1 MKIKFAPF
9 AALKLVSHCVFRFSF
24 VFSKS
29 LSKAPKSVGFGWG
42 EGGVGKGE
50 GGRST
55 PRNSVSHQE
64 RMFTQFGRKA
74 GKKLLLTIS
83 GQLAKKKYLSDQKDE
98 NQEPPKTRLDLF

>member
-42 EGGVGKGE
+42 GGWGREKGGE
-50 GGRST
+50 VLLAILFHTKREC
-55 PRNSVSHQE
+55 SHSIW
-64 RMFTQFGRKA
+64 A
-74 GKKLLLTIS
+74 
-83 GQLAKKKYLSDQKDE
+83 
-98 NQEPPKTRLDLF
+98 